1 MKAVRFVPLRP
12 KAWQKVIRLFFA
24 TAIALILVR
33 NALPLIRQISF
44 FGLYQ
49 VATPEKV
56 VALTYDDG
64 PAPPYT
70 EAILEILNDYQA
82 KATFYVVGQ
91 NIELYPDTIRQ
102 TIAAGHEL
110 SNHSYE
116 HKYMA
121 FRSWDY
127 ITNEVDKT
135 DQLLRNLGVTGQIDF
150 RPPWG
155 RRFLLLPL
163 YLHQQ
168 QKRLV
173 IWDVDSF
180 DWEIEASP
188 TDIAAR
194 VIGAVQ
200 PGSIVLMHDGGG
212 DRQRTVE
219 ATDLILSQLTEA
231 GYRFVTVAELFELS

>member
-70 EAILEILNDYQA
+70 EAILEILDDYQA

-91 NIELYPDTIRQ
+91 NIELYPDTVRQ

-135 DQLLRNLGVTGQIDF
+135 DQLLRNLGVTGD
-150 RPPWG
+150 
-155 RRFLLLPL
+155 
-163 YLHQQ
+163 
-168 QKRLV
+168 RLGY
-173 IWDVDSF
+173 
-180 DWEIEASP
+180 SP
-188 TDIAAR
+188 
-194 VIGAVQ
+194 
-200 PGSIVLMHDGGG
+200 
-212 DRQRTVE
+212 
-219 ATDLILSQLTEA
+219 
-231 GYRFVTVAELFELS
+231 